1 MFHFKKTTPI
11 LCLFFMILGGVNLS
25 AQEATTVSDQ
35 EIEQYAQ
42 VYSGMLEVQ
51 LSTQQEMVS
60 VIEQEGLEL
69 QKFSEIQQAQQ
80 DPSAE
85 LEVSDEEMQKYNS
98 IAAELE
104 KIQMAAQEK
113 MKATIEEKGMS
124 ITRYQELSAQVQGD
138 PELQKKIQT
147 HLQ

>member
-1 MFHFKKTTPI
+1 MFHFKKMTPI
-11 LCLFFMILGGVNLS
+11 FSLLFMILGGINIS
-25 AQEATTVSDQ
+25 AQETNAVSDE

-51 LSTQQEMVS
+51 QSTQQEMVT

-69 QKFSEIQQAQQ
+69 QKFTEIQQAQQ

-85 LEVSDEEMQKYNS
+85 LEDSDEEMQKYNS
-98 IAAELE
+98 ISAELE

-113 MKATIEEKGMS
+113 MKAKIEEKGMS